1 MATALGLAMQITAN
15 TSGLTTS
22 VSKVETLLNSLGRTT
37 ANLDSVFKTKLGASF
52 KGLQTQLAGFG
63 VTVPVA
69 AAGLAAFG
77 AGAAAITANLL
88 KLEDRVENLG
98 NKAAQL
104 GVSFGFVQ
112 VLENAAAR
120 SGTSIDAVAGGIA
133 RLQNSL
139 LGVDDESKKAK
150 TALENLGIT
159 ADEIRDLTPARQY
172 VLLADA
178 LKNIEDP
185 ARRTATAISLFGKSG
200 VELLPFFNNIGKA
213 ALDMQR
219 LGGAMNDLDK
229 QRLDEFGDGI
239 DSITTATSR
248 VFEILGTTFA
258 GLGEGVAK
266 GLGDAIGGLAAALE
280 PVLDLLAVF
289 LDLIGLVAQAAGA
302 AVNILGNLV
311 GSVLSVGSALGET
324 LSAGI
329 NAAVSPFESVTK
341 AIQAATAEFGD
352 YVKTVPLL
360 GPAYEA
366 VQAAASTALTAIA
379 RDTRAADEAA
389 EALAA
394 KLSQQQ
400 LAEQLNRAAAENSI
414 AQQIAAADA
423 AASQQELADQLN
435 RAAAENNVREQ
446 VAGADAQASRDT
458 LDQLLAD
465 EAARRFNAQQIAD
478 ADAAI
483 AEATRKLDDAQRQ
496 QRLNA
501 NRRSNDPLRVNDIRS
516 GGIDEVLRLASG
528 REDPGLAEA
537 RRQTAELERL
547 RQEVVKLGGTV
558 DILGGA

>member
-37 ANLDSVFKTKLGASF
+37 ANLDAVFKTKLGASF
-52 KGLQTQLAGFG
+52 QGLQSQLAGFG
-63 VTVPVA
+63 VTIPAA

-120 SGTSIDAVAGGIA
+120 SGTSIDSVAGGIA

-139 LGVDDESKKAK
+139 LGVDEESKKAK
-150 TALENLGIT
+150 SALENLGVT
-159 ADEIRDLTPARQY
+159 ADELRDLTPTRQY

-178 LKNIEDP
+178 LQNIEDP
-185 ARRTATAISLFGKSG
+185 ARRTATAIALFGRSG

-239 DSITTATSR
+239 DAITTATSR

-266 GLGDAIGGLAAALE
+266 GLGDAIGGLAAAIE
-280 PVLDLLAVF
+280 PVLDVLAVF
-289 LDLIGLVAQAAGA
+289 LDLLGLVAQAAGA

-311 GSVLSVGSALGET
+311 GAVLNVGSALGET
-324 LSAGI
+324 LSANI
-329 NAAVSPFESVTK
+329 SAAVRPFEAVTK
-341 AIQAATAEFGD
+341 GIQAATVEFGD

-366 VQAAASTALTAIA
+366 VQEAASTALTAIT
-379 RDTRAADEAA
+379 RDTRAADDAA

-394 KLSQQQ
+394 KL
-400 LAEQLNRAAAENSI
+400 
-414 AQQIAAADA
+414 
-423 AASQQELADQLN
+423 SQQELADQLN
-435 RAAAENNVREQ
+435 RAAAEQGIARQIQE
-446 VAGADAQASRDT
+446 ADAAASRQELDAQLNRAASENNIRDQIAAADVQASRDT
-458 LDQLLAD
+458 LEQQLAD
-465 EAARRFNAQQIAD
+465 ETARRFNEQQIAD

-483 AEATRKLDDAQRQ
+483 AEATRKLEEAQSQ
-496 QRLNA
+496 QRLSA
-501 NRRSNDPLRVNDIRS
+501 NRRSNEALRVNDIRS

-547 RQEVVKLGGTV
+547 RQEIIKLGGTV